1 MSIRKW
7 EPLISMHKLK
17 FNEAA
22 SKFLFILICG
32 DVFYF
37 LLHVVYLNGFLNSRF
52 NLEKDW
58 SLPESYQYL
67 KFLWCFILLVFIALR
82 KESRLHLC
90 WLPLFAFLL
99 ADDGLRIHEQIGGMV
114 SSSGLEFQPP
124 LGLRRQDIG
133 ELIGSAAFGLPL
145 LLLPAYGFFRANSKM
160 RSEFLGIGLLVLSL
174 AFFGIVVDMSHE
186 IMEKDFNKELAFIE
200 DGGEMLSASLML
212 GYIFFLE
219 MCRPGEQFNF
229 FYFCRSLPAKF
240 ALAFR
245 VKR

>member
-1 MSIRKW
+1 MY
-7 EPLISMHKLK
+7 KLK

-22 SKFLFILICG
+22 SKFLFLLISG

-37 LLHVVYLNGFLNSRF
+37 ILHIVYLNGWLGRPF
-52 NLEKDW
+52 NLEADK

-67 KFLWCFILLVFIALR
+67 KFLWCLILLVCIAHRRRSL
-82 KESRLHLC
+82 LFLL

-99 ADDGLRIHEQIGGMV
+99 ADDGLRIHEQIGSIISN
-114 SSSGLEFQPP
+114 SSLEFKPP

-133 ELIGSAAFGLPL
+133 ELIGSATFGIPF
-145 LLLPAYGFFRANSKM
+145 LLLPIYGFFRADSKVK
-160 RSEFLGIGLLVLSL
+160 REFLAISMLILSL
-174 AFFGIVVDMSHE
+174 AFFGIFVDMLHVAMDGGPRS
-186 IMEKDFNKELAFIE
+186 IISDKDFEKLLAFIE

-212 GYIFFLE
+212 GYVFFLE

-229 FYFCRSLPAKF
+229 FYFCRSFAAKC

-245 VKR
+245 GKS